1 MGTQE
6 LGRAVAT
13 GDATAR
19 LLVGGEYVAPHAIEA
34 LLLGVEGESRKRRL
48 RGRGAGDNDAEMSD
62 AALAA
67 LLARH
72 RRSETDRAY
81 AAAYAEHPIDE
92 ADEWGDLAAFRK
104 AASST

>member
-1 MGTQE
+1 MEPPCYVCGMARIRISTTVDEQ
-6 LGRAVAT
+6 LLA
-13 GDATAR
+13 DAR
-19 LLVGGEYVAPHAIEA
+19 SL
-34 LLLGVEGESRKRRL
+34 
-48 RGRGAGDNDAEMSD
+48 GAGDNDAEMID

-72 RRSETDRAY
+72 RRIETDRAY